1 MIIGDFNVE
10 ANTSAMSL
18 FSDTDNLKNL
28 IKEPTCYKNPN
39 KPSCIDKPR
48 SFNQPIRILI
58 NLLASTN
65 REVSNILVYSKKLV

>member
-48 SFNQPIRILI
+48 SFKHSCVLKKACLI
-58 NLLASTN
+58 FTG
-65 REVSNILVYSKKLV
+65 